1 MMDNKHSNIPQGYKY
16 SSLGIIPKE
25 WEVKKLGDIFSQL
38 GSFSFSRDQ
47 MTIEQQKLNY
57 IHYGDIHL
65 NKEKDCVDLK
75 KDKLPFIFDGLIK
88 KERLVDSTFPYLK
101 NGDIILADASE
112 DYEGIGK
119 SWEIIET
126 NNHKVISGLHTIPLR
141 SYTNE
146 IAVGFGRYLF
156 KNTKSAI
163 ALKQV
168 AQGTKVYSISYNH
181 ISKLEV
187 LVPPLPEQ
195 QKIAEILSI
204 WNKAIEQ
211 QSKLIDALIRRKR
224 GLMQQLLTGKKQL
237 KGFNEKWGT
246 VKAGTIFKNVSINGK
261 NDEQLLSATQ
271 DNGVIPRDMLEA
283 RVTMPTGETD
293 SFKLV
298 EQGDF
303 VISLRSFQGGIEY
316 SYYRGIV
323 SPAYTVL
330 KPKEKINKE
339 FYKEYFKS
347 GNFIG
352 HLAVAVIGIR
362 DGKQISYN
370 DFCFIKIP
378 YPSIEEQ
385 TAIAKIITAADRE
398 IHIGKQ
404 KLTLLDAQKRG
415 LMQELLT
422 GKKRVII

>member
-25 WEVKKLGDIFSQL
+25 WEVKRMGEL
-38 GSFSFSRDQ
+38 FSFKNGINASKENYGQGVKFVNTMDVLNNSF
-47 MTIEQQKLNY
+47 IET
-57 IHYGDIHL
+57 
-65 NKEKDCVDLK
+65 
-75 KDKLPFIFDGLIK
+75 DKLPGSVVVTERQK
-88 KERLVDSTFPYLK
+88 KEFLVAYGDVLFNRTSETREEVGCSSVFIDNQEAVFGGFIIRAHGLNNQLYTEYK
-101 NGDIILADASE
+101 RYCFKAKCIRNQITAFGNGAIRYNLGQEDLA
-112 DYEGIGK
+112 
-119 SWEIIET
+119 
-126 NNHKVISGLHTIPLR
+126 KV
-141 SYTNE
+141 E
-146 IAVGFGRYLF
+146 IAL
-156 KNTKSAI
+156 
-163 ALKQV
+163 
-168 AQGTKVYSISYNH
+168 
-181 ISKLEV
+181 
-187 LVPPLPEQ
+187 PPLFEQ
-195 QKIAEILSI
+195 QKIAEILST
-204 WNKAIEQ
+204 WDGAIEQ
-211 QSKLIDALIRRKR
+211 QYKLIDALIRRKR

-237 KGFNEKWGT
+237 KGFNEKWET
-246 VKAGTIFKNVSINGK
+246 VKAGTIFKNVSIKGK

-271 DNGVIPRDMLEA
+271 DHGVIPRDMLEV

-347 GNFIG
+347 GDFIG

-404 KLTLLDAQKRG
+404 KLTLLHAQKRG

-422 GKKRVII
+422 GKKRVRL